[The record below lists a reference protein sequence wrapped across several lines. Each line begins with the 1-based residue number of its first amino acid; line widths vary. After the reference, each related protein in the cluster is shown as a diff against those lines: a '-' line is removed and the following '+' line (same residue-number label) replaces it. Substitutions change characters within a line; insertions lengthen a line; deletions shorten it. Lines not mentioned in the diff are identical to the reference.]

1 MSAPQQPAP
10 AAGRRA
16 AVIFIFIT
24 VVIDVLGFGLI
35 IPVLP
40 KLVQQFMGGDAA
52 KAATIYGV
60 FGTAW
65 ALMQFLFSPLLGA
78 ISDRFGRRK
87 VILISCFGLGLDYI
101 VMALAPGVGWLL
113 VGRIISG
120 ICASNFSTAG
130 AYIADVSPPEK
141 RAQAFGMIGAA
152 FGVGFVLGPALGGLL
167 GSIGPRL
174 PFWAA
179 AALALVNAT
188 YGLFVLPESLPPEK
202 RDAFSWKKA
211 NPVGSLTLLRSH
223 PDLLGLAT
231 INLLFQVAHCVLPS
245 MFVLYTGYRYGWDT
259 RTVGFTLMAV
269 GAFSIV
275 VQGGLVKPAV
285 KKLGERGALYTGLL
299 FGIAGFAGFA
309 LAPTAFW
316 MWAALPVFALMGLFA
331 PGLQSLMSQR
341 VAPYEQG
348 KLQGANASI
357 IGIAGL
363 IGPGLFTLSFAYFI
377 DKSRAWPLPGAPFFL
392 AAALLLLALVLALQA
407 ARPGQP
413 ATAQSEA

>member
-1 MSAPQQPAP
+1 MSASQQATS
-10 AAGRRA
+10 ATGRRA

-52 KAATIYGV
+52 KAATIYGI

-167 GSIGPRL
+167 GSISPRL

-269 GAFSIV
+269 GVFSIV

-341 VAPYEQG
+341 VAQYEQG

-413 ATAQSEA
+413 ATAQSGA

>member
-1 MSAPQQPAP
+1 MSALQQPVP

-52 KAATIYGV
+52 KAAAVYGI

-130 AYIADVSPPEK
+130 AYIADVSPPEE
-141 RAQAFGMIGAA
+141 RAQAFGLIGAA

-167 GSIGPRL
+167 GSVSARL
-174 PFWAA
+174 PFWGA

-202 RDAFSWKKA
+202 RDTFSWKKA

-269 GAFSIV
+269 GVFSIV

-285 KKLGERGALYTGLL
+285 KKLGERGALYAGLL

-331 PGLQSLMSQR
+331 PGLQSLMSRR
-341 VAPYEQG
+341 VPPYEQG

-377 DKSRAWPLPGAPFFL
+377 DKGRAWTLPGAPFFI
-392 AAALLLLALVLALQA
+392 AAGLLLLALLLALQA
-407 ARPGQP
+407 ARSGQP
-413 ATAQSEA
+413 ATAQAEP